1 MSMRYQEAKMDMRA
15 LRYFVEVVR
24 QNGFRRASA
33 TLHVTQPAISRT
45 IGQLEEEFEVSL
57 LIREPRGVRL
67 TPEGEVLYRRAG
79 LMLRQAD
86 SLVSEL
92 RDLRS
97 MATGTLRIGLPP
109 MTGSTFFGNV
119 ITEFR
124 RRNPGVQLH
133 IVEYGSNQ
141 FAGPLTDGQIE
152 IAAAM
157 LPIEGE
163 GFLTQTFASERLA
176 LLCSRDH
183 QLAARKKVALRE
195 LADET
200 FVAFTSDYKVNNLI
214 DRLCQREGFEPSV
227 AGRSSH
233 LDFLVSMVTS
243 RMGVALLPVTACRR
257 IRSNRLNVVTVVD
270 PVISFDQ
277 ALVRHRD
284 AYLSRGGRAWIDIAA
299 KVLDFNVDPS
309 FLA

>member
-1 MSMRYQEAKMDMRA
+1 
-15 LRYFVEVVR
+15 
-24 QNGFRRASA
+24 
-33 TLHVTQPAISRT
+33 
-45 IGQLEEEFEVSL
+45 
-57 LIREPRGVRL
+57 
-67 TPEGEVLYRRAG
+67 
-79 LMLRQAD
+79 
-86 SLVSEL
+86 
-92 RDLRS
+92 
-97 MATGTLRIGLPP
+97 
-109 MTGSTFFGNV
+109 
-119 ITEFR
+119 
-124 RRNPGVQLH
+124 
-133 IVEYGSNQ
+133 
-141 FAGPLTDGQIE
+141 
-152 IAAAM
+152 M

-163 GFLTQTFASERLA
+163 SFLTQTFASERLA

-183 QLAARKKVALRE
+183 PLATRKKVALRE

-214 DRLCQREGFEPSV
+214 DGLCQRERFEPSV

-233 LDFLVSMVTS
+233 LDFHVSMVTS
-243 RMGVALLPVTACRR
+243 GMGVALLPVTACQR

-299 KVLDFNVDPS
+299 KVLGFSVDPS